1 MTKRLLILGC
11 TLVLA
16 FSSGCSLFSK
26 KSGKS
31 TDNPAI
37 AGDVE
42 ESFRRRWVDKRA
54 GELVA
59 QGAAADAART
69 QANQEFSQK
78 YEYVNGPKK

>member
-31 TDNPAI
+31 TEDAAI

-42 ESFRRRWVDKRA
+42 ESFRRRWIDKRA

-59 QGAAADAART
+59 HGTPADAART
-69 QANQEFSQK
+69 QAANEFAEK
-78 YEYVNGPKK
+78 YAYTNAAKK